1 MKILFVISST
11 TLYGGASKSLLNLIY
26 GLKALGVSVF
36 VVCPDRQGL
45 YLTLQDDGI
54 PVFALSYRPATLPPY
69 ESITEL
75 MLFIPRLIGRYLLNF
90 SASIKLTAIARAINP
105 HIIHTNVSV
114 ISIGYN
120 VSRRIKIP
128 HVWHI
133 REYGD
138 LDFNLHFYYT
148 RKKQLKRYTK
158 EDSYTICITKDIQRY
173 NKLQLNINSRVIYNG
188 ISSTSN
194 TSYSNKKVQY
204 FLFAGRL
211 EHAKG
216 IISLI
221 DAYASYYR
229 ITKDPLPLHIA
240 GEGDA
245 NYVGHL
251 LSLIDSYGIA
261 DKVQLLGMQKD
272 IVSLYQEAI
281 ALIVPSLSEG
291 FGRVTAEAMFHECL
305 VIGNDVAGSKEQFDN
320 GKELTGDEIALRY
333 TTQEQLVKHL
343 IDVSRKPIKHYE
355 PMILRAK
362 ETVEQLYSIEQHI
375 QQVYKFYNVI
385 LHQL

>member
-1 MKILFVISST
+1 MRILFVISST
-11 TLYGGASKSLLNLIY
+11 TIYGGASKSLLNLIY
-26 GLKALGVSVF
+26 GLKKLGVSVF
-36 VVCPDRQGL
+36 VVSPDKKGL

-54 PVFALSYRPATLPPY
+54 PVIALSYRPATLPPY
-69 ESITEL
+69 KSIIEL
-75 MLFIPRLIGRYLLNF
+75 LLFIPRLIGRFLLNI
-90 SASIKLTAIARAINP
+90 SASIKLAAIAKAINP

-120 VSRRIKIP
+120 VSRRLKIP

-148 RKKQLKRYTK
+148 HKKQLKRYTK
-158 EDSYTICITKDIQRY
+158 DNSYTICITKDIQRY

-188 ISSTSN
+188 ISSTNNISHL
-194 TSYSNKKVQY
+194 SKKVPY

-221 DAYASYYR
+221 DAYASYYHMD
-229 ITKDPLPLHIA
+229 KDPLPLHIA
-240 GEGDA
+240 GDG
-245 NYVGHL
+245 NTPYVEHI

-261 DKVQLLGMQKD
+261 DKVRLLGMQKN

-281 ALIVPSLSEG
+281 ALIVPSISEG
-291 FGRVTAEAMFHECL
+291 FGRVTAEAMFHGCL
-305 VIGNDVAGSKEQFDN
+305 VIGNDIAGTKEQFDN
-320 GKELTGDEIALRY
+320 GKDLTGDEIALRY

-343 IDVSRKPIKHYE
+343 IDVSKKPIEHYE
-355 PMILRAK
+355 PMIIRAQ
-362 ETVEQLYSIEQHI
+362 ETVQLLYSTEKHI
-375 QQVYKFYNVI
+375 QQVYNFYNEI
-385 LHQL
+385 LYQQ

>member
-69 ESITEL
+69 SSIIEL
-75 MLFIPRLIGRYLLNF
+75 LLFIPRLIGRLLLNI

-120 VSRRIKIP
+120 VSRMLKIP

-138 LDFNLHFYYT
+138 LDFHLQFYYT

-158 EDSYTICITKDIQRY
+158 NNSYTICITKDIQRY

-188 ISSTSN
+188 ISSTN
-194 TSYSNKKVQY
+194 KTSYSSKKVPY

-221 DAYASYYR
+221 DAYATYYH
-229 ITKDPLPLHIA
+229 TVKDPLPLHIA
-240 GEGDA
+240 GEGDMR
-245 NYVGHL
+245 YVEHV
-251 LSLIDSYGIA
+251 LSRIDSYGIA
-261 DKVQLLGMQKD
+261 DKVQLLGMQEN
-272 IVSLYQEAI
+272 IVSLYQEAT
-281 ALIVPSLSEG
+281 ALIIPSISEG
-291 FGRVTAEAMFHECL
+291 FGRVTAEAMFHGCL
-305 VIGNDVAGSKEQFDN
+305 VIGNDIAGSKEQFDN

-333 TTQEQLVKHL
+333 TTQEQLVRHL
-343 IDVSRKPIKHYE
+343 IDVSKKTIEQYK
-355 PMILRAK
+355 PMIIRAQ
-362 ETVEQLYSIEQHI
+362 ETVKQLYSTEQHI
-375 QQVYKFYNVI
+375 QQVYNFYNEI
-385 LHQL
+385 LHQ